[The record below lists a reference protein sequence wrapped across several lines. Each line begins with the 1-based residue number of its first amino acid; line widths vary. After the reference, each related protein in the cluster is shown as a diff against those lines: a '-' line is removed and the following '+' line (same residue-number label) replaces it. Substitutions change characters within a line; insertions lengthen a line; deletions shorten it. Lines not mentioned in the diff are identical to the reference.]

1 MHSMQTE
8 LTSRSRHEMRA
19 GERIVRVILADDHAL
34 LLDSLALYLSRQPT
48 IEVIAQARSSESMLL
63 AAQQNEV
70 DVVVMDLTMPGL
82 DPFRRLQLL
91 QRVRKPAPAVL
102 ILTSSMA
109 GFSLQ
114 DLLQAGARGYLP
126 KDADGPQLVAAI
138 RALAEGKIHL
148 HGEMPT
154 GLNQQETGTQRLS
167 QREQQLLSL
176 MAQGHSNSEISKR
189 LLLSIGTVKSYSSRL
204 FDKIG
209 VRDRT
214 QAALLAMRQGWCST
228 AANESV
234 SESAHQPTNAPAIS
248 GEVSP

>member
-1 MHSMQTE
+1 VHIQPIATTADY
-8 LTSRSRHEMRA
+8 L
-19 GERIVRVILADDHAL
+19 ERPLRVILADDHAL

-48 IEVIAQARSSESMLL
+48 IEVVAQARSSESLLL
-63 AAQQNEV
+63 AAQQHDV
-70 DVVVMDLTMPGL
+70 DVVVMDLSMPGL
-82 DPFRRLQLL
+82 DPYRRLQLL
-91 QRVRKPAPAVL
+91 QRLRKPAPAVL

-126 KDADGPQLVAAI
+126 KDADGQQLIAAI
-138 RALAEGKIHL
+138 RAVAQGKIHV
-148 HGEMPT
+148 HGE
-154 GLNQQETGTQRLS
+154 GNSSLVNQDSSAQRLS

-176 MAQGHSNSEISKR
+176 MAQGHSNIEISKR

-214 QAALLAMRQGWCST
+214 QAALLAMRHGWCSVPP
-228 AANESV
+228 AE
-234 SESAHQPTNAPAIS
+234 PTN
-248 GEVSP
+248 